1 MPVNKVVYGT
11 NTIIDI
17 SGSTVTPESMTTGIT
32 AYDKTGA
39 KITGTNP
46 YEKNATETAVTNAL
60 NAISEKGVSVSGKDI
75 DDLASLIASISSGGK
90 VVTGE
95 FTFGSGNNHTITHNF
110 GEIPNFAAA
119 ITATPTK
126 TGKGF
131 AVACMIFGGVEYLLS
146 YSTSYGSTME
156 FKSTSQVDL
165 TDTKTQFRNA
175 TDTTIRY
182 YAGISSVSGVGI
194 YYAVGVI

>member
-1 MPVNKVVYGT
+1 MPVNKVIYGT
-11 NTIIDI
+11 TPIIDI
-17 SGSTVTPESMTTGIT
+17 SGSTVTPESMVTGVT

-75 DDLASLIASISSGGK
+75 DDLATLIASISSGGK

-110 GEIPNFAAA
+110 GEIPNFAVA
-119 ITATPTK
+119 ITDTPTH

-131 AVACMIFGGVEYLLS
+131 VVACMVFGGVEYLIYNNSS
-146 YSTSYGSTME
+146 YSFTPLFKTKDTDITSSY
-156 FKSTSQVDL
+156 
-165 TDTKTQFRNA
+165 DTFGKA
-175 TDTTIRY
+175 TDITIRY
-182 YAGISSVSGVGI
+182 SAGITGVSGVGI

>member
-1 MPVNKVVYGT
+1 MATNLENKINRVAT
-11 NTIIDI
+11 NVAD
-17 SGSTVTPESMTTGIT
+17 
-32 AYDKTGA
+32 
-39 KITGTNP
+39 
-46 YEKNATETAVTNAL
+46 AL
-60 NAISEKGVSVSGKDI
+60 NAIAAKGVDVTGKDS
-75 DDLASLIASISSGGK
+75 DDLATLIASISSGGK

-95 FTFGSGNNHTITHNF
+95 FTFDSGNYHTITHNL

-131 AVACMIFGGVEYLLS
+131 AVACMIFGGVEYSLT

-156 FKSTSQVDL
+156 FTSTSQVDL
-165 TDTKTQFRNA
+165 TDNKTQFRNA

-182 YAGISSVSGVGI
+182 YAGISNASGVGI